1 MLTAYHAKYFA
12 HELTKR
18 YSADDP
24 EKLAGTMID
33 AQVDLNPHQ
42 VDAAC
47 LPLIR
52 RFLKGLCWPMRWGLA
67 KRLRLVWLFHNCGLN
82 GNAIF

>member
-18 YSADDP
+18 HSADDP
-24 EKLAGTMID
+24 EKLAGTLVD

-42 VDAAC
+42 VDAAMFAFGS
-47 LPLIR
+47 PLS
-52 RFLKGLCWPMRWGLA
+52 KGPCWPMRWDWA
-67 KRLRLVWLFHNCGLN
+67 KRLRLVWLFPNGGLN
-82 GNAIF
+82 ENAIF